1 VSSTRW
7 LVLNQSQSPHFQG
20 LLERLA
26 EDIGPSRLLTGRPFP
41 AGDALEVVEG
51 PSYDRGSMA
60 GRVRSWLRFSAAAA
74 AELARVD
81 ADGLL
86 VVTNP
91 PFLPN
96 LARMWHRRTGR
107 PYALL
112 VWDIYPD
119 HVVQMGWAGAS
130 NPMVRVWGHRMRSAL
145 EHAASVITIGDR
157 MADVLRGQMRT
168 GHDRVHVVPNFA
180 DVHVYTP
187 EGPDLR
193 EPLGLGDDRVVMY
206 SGNLGGSHGLGRL
219 ADIAA
224 ATPVDAGIRY
234 VIVGDGLGRAAL
246 EARTRGLPHVE
257 FVDRQPW
264 ELLPQLL
271 RTADLGVVSQDA
283 SSAALSTPS
292 KTYPLLASGVP
303 VLALTNEGSD
313 LAAVV
318 EEGGGHLVPH
328 GWSAQRAADAI
339 REWLDGADG
348 AARRQAARDL
358 AVSTYSEEAVT
369 AAMRKALRAVFP

>member
-1 VSSTRW
+1 MTSPRW

-41 AGDALEVVEG
+41 AGSALEVVQG
-51 PSYDRGSMA
+51 PQYDRASMA
-60 GRVRSWLRFSAAAA
+60 GRVRSWLRFTGVAA
-74 AELARVD
+74 AELARVEPE
-81 ADGLL
+81 GLL
-86 VVTNP
+86 AVTNP

-96 LARMWHRRTGR
+96 LARLWHRRTGR

-119 HVVQMGWAGAS
+119 HVVQMGWARAS
-130 NPMVRVWGHRMRSAL
+130 NPLVRGWAHRMRSAL
-145 EHAASVITIGDR
+145 EHAASVITIGQR
-157 MADVLRGQMRT
+157 MADVLRGQMRW

-180 DVHVYTP
+180 DVHLYTP

-193 EPLGLGDDRVVMY
+193 GPLHLGGDRVVMY

-224 ATPVDAGIRY
+224 ATPPEAGIRY
-234 VIVGDGLGRAAL
+234 VIVGDGLGRSDL
-246 EARTRGLPHVE
+246 EARTAGMPHVQ

-264 ELLPQLL
+264 ELLPRLL

-303 VLALTNEGSD
+303 VLALTSEDSD
-313 LAAVV
+313 LAGVV
-318 EEGGGHLVPH
+318 REGGGHLVPH
-328 GWSAQRAADAI
+328 HWSAAEAAAAIRRWLDAEDGSGRRAARA
-339 REWLDGADG
+339 
-348 AARRQAARDL
+348 L
-358 AVSTYSEEAVT
+358 AVSTYSEEAV
-369 AAMRKALRAVFP
+369 ASAMREALRAVFP

>member
-1 VSSTRW
+1 MTATRW

-26 EDIGPSRLLTGRPFP
+26 EDIGPGRLLTGRPFP
-41 AGDALEVVEG
+41 SGPALDVVQG
-51 PSYDRGSMA
+51 PPYDRANMA
-60 GRVRSWLRFSAAAA
+60 GRVRSWLRFTGAAA
-74 AELARVD
+74 AELARVE

-86 VVTNP
+86 AVTNP

-96 LARMWHRRTGR
+96 LARLWHRRTGR

-130 NPMVRVWGHRMRSAL
+130 NPLVRAWAHRMRSAL

-157 MADVLRGQMRT
+157 MADVLRDQMRT

-180 DVHVYTP
+180 DVRVFSP
-187 EGPDLR
+187 NGPDLR
-193 EPLGLGDDRVVMY
+193 ETLGLGKDRVVMY

-224 ATPVDAGIRY
+224 ATPPDAGIRY
-234 VIVGDGLGRAAL
+234 VIVGDGLGRSQL
-246 EARTRGLPHVE
+246 EEQTRGLPHVQ
-257 FVDRQPW
+257 FVDRKPW

-303 VLALTNEGSD
+303 VLALTNESSD
-313 LAAVV
+313 LASVV
-318 EEGGGHLVPH
+318 EQGGGHLVPH
-328 GWSAQRAADAI
+328 GWSAQQAAEAI
-339 REWLDGADG
+339 RLWLDTEDG
-348 AARRQAARDL
+348 AGRRTAREL

-369 AAMRKALRAVFP
+369 AAMREALRAVFP